1 MFTINKSFF
10 ISFALLL
17 LVSFII
23 SGCLLFTNGSLYVT
37 SNPSGAAIYLNGTYS
52 GKVTPSLISHLSPG
66 SYLLGLTL
74 EELSKSREESV
85 IIFQNQL
92 TSIHIDLLAQ
102 LDYLEVL
109 PNSVTLYP
117 GESQAIS
124 SITLYFQDSSQAEI
138 PADWCEYLYS
148 NGKVNVNSNG
158 IITALSPGTTQVTV
172 YYSSGDVT
180 VSDTIQVSVI
190 PVTDYRALCIGVDDY
205 QDPGILDLRAPSF
218 DVDRMR
224 QVFENSRFGDNQF
237 TFTTIN
243 SLIGEQATRSNIM
256 NSITSS
262 FYGADS
268 NDISY
273 FYFSGHG
280 WSESN
285 GSMTTILPYDALWK
299 NTSKDITVDELA
311 SALGSIPGTK
321 VVILD
326 SCYAGGFIG
335 KDLPARGIVHTDKL
349 RQFNENVL
357 ESFALFD
364 SFLDKGNLASNSFK
378 VIVSASG
385 DQECLETLFH
395 PMDGNPYG
403 YFSAS
408 LCEGCGYNDFVFPAP
423 ADSNTDSK
431 ITLNEV
437 YQYIHTSLFYLE
449 QDVQIYPQNSSFV
462 FIEY

>member
-1 MFTINKSFF
+1 MFKRNKSFF
-10 ISFALLL
+10 IRFGILL

-23 SGCLLFTNGSLYVT
+23 SGCLLFTHGSLYVT

-74 EELSKSREESV
+74 EELSKSREESI

-102 LDYLEVL
+102 LDYLKVL
-109 PNSVTLYP
+109 PNIITLYP
-117 GESQAIS
+117 GESQALS
-124 SITLYFQDSSQAEI
+124 SITVYFQDSSSAEI
-138 PADWCEYLYS
+138 PADWCEYLSS
-148 NGKVNVNSNG
+148 NSKVNVNSNG
-158 IITALSPGTTQVTV
+158 MITALSPGTAQVTV
-172 YYSSGDVT
+172 YYSTGDMT

-224 QVFENSRFGDNQF
+224 QVFENSRFGNNQF
-237 TFTTIN
+237 TFTRLDT
-243 SLIGEQATRSNIM
+243 LIGKEATGENILQ
-256 NSITSS
+256 SISSS
-262 FYGADS
+262 FSEADS

-280 WSESN
+280 YSDGETS
-285 GSMTTILPYDALWK
+285 TILPYDALAE
-299 NTSKDITVDELA
+299 NASKDITVDELA
-311 SALGSIPGTK
+311 LALRNIPGTK

-326 SCYAGGFIG
+326 SCHSGGFIG
-335 KDLPARGIVHTDKL
+335 KSFPARGIMHTDNL

-364 SFLDKGNLASNSFK
+364 SFLEKGNLASGSFK

-385 DQECLETLFH
+385 DQKCLETLYH
-395 PMDGNPYG
+395 SIDGNPYG

-431 ITLNEV
+431 VTLNEI
-437 YQYIHTSLFYLE
+437 YQYIHTSLSHLE

>member
-1 MFTINKSFF
+1 MFKRNKSFF
-10 ISFALLL
+10 IRFGLLL
-17 LVSFII
+17 LVSFLI
-23 SGCLLFTNGSLYVT
+23 SGCLFFTHGSLYVT

-109 PNSVTLYP
+109 PHSITLYP

-124 SITLYFQDSSQAEI
+124 SITVYFQDSSQEEI
-138 PADWCEYLYS
+138 PADWCEYLSSSS
-148 NGKVNVNSNG
+148 NVDVNTNG
-158 IITALSPGTTQVTV
+158 MITALSPGTTQVTV
-172 YYSSGDVT
+172 YYSAGDVT
-180 VSDTIQVSVI
+180 VSDTIQVNVI
-190 PVTDYRALCIGVDDY
+190 PVIDYRALCIGVDEY
-205 QDPGILDLRAPSF
+205 LDPLIQDLRAPSF
-218 DVDRMR
+218 DVERMH

-237 TFTTIN
+237 IFTTIN

-256 NSITSS
+256 NSIASS
-262 FYGADS
+262 FSGVDN

-280 WSESN
+280 YSDGETS
-285 GSMTTILPYDALWK
+285 TILPYDALAE
-299 NTSKDITVDELA
+299 NASKDITVDELA
-311 SALGSIPGTK
+311 LALRNIPGTK

-326 SCYAGGFIG
+326 SCHSGGFIG
-335 KDLPARGIVHTDKL
+335 KELFSRGIPGNDNL
-349 RQFNENVL
+349 RQFNENIL
-357 ESFALFD
+357 ESFALHD
-364 SFLDKGNLASNSFK
+364 TLLAKGNLASGEFK

-385 DQECLETLFH
+385 DQQCWETLNH
-395 PMDGNPYG
+395 PIDDNPFA

-408 LCEGCGYNDFVFPAP
+408 LCGGCGYNNFNFPAP
-423 ADSNTDSK
+423 ADRNMDSR
-431 ITLNEV
+431 ITLNEI
-437 YQYIHTSLFYLE
+437 YLYIDTSLSHLE
-449 QDVQIYPQNSSFV
+449 QDVQVYPQNSSFI